1 MPLFFAMFKTLE
13 GKTIQVELK
22 NSLQIRGRLVSIDQ
36 YLNMKLDDIEIVD
49 KANFPQLVRAA
60 WPPAPLACNWE
71 RLAAA
76 ARPPHR
82 LPTRTPPHHPPPHL
96 ARPRSSLCAPS
107 LCAAAWCATCSC
119 PPRRW
124 TLTCC
129 RTPLEKR
136 RQRRPRASDEH
147 AAQPPPPLSP
157 YSLFPYSPLRPR

>member
-71 RLAAA
+71 RRGRR
-76 ARPPHR
+76 RPP
-82 LPTRTPPHHPPPHL
+82 PSPPPHAHPPTRPPTWL
-96 ARPRSSLCAPS
+96 ARAALCALP
-107 LCAAAWCATCSC
+107 LCARRRGALRAAA
-119 PPRRW
+119 PRGGG
-124 TLTCC
+124 
-129 RTPLEKR
+129 
-136 RQRRPRASDEH
+136 H
-147 AAQPPPPLSP
+147 
-157 YSLFPYSPLRPR
+157 